1 MSCVCDVKENIT
13 DLEMLGLLVL
23 SIYNP
28 TEERLLKRAR
38 QYQDDEN
45 THIYAYNENDKY
57 KGIIV
62 FEIVNSSATILD
74 IAVKPECQ
82 RNGIGSKLIDF
93 IFNQFEIDKVI
104 AETDD
109 DAVEFYK
116 KCGFT
121 VAPANEVSGIK
132 RYICEFSSVSR
143 HYNLLIEDN
152 NDPVNDPET
161 LKEYMDKW
169 DGQQFID
176 SLKLSKQKSVLEIGV
191 GTGRLAVRVSPLC
204 GEFFGIDISPK
215 TIERAKENL
224 KEYKNTTLICE
235 DFNEHEF
242 YRKFDVIYSS
252 LTFMHIEEK
261 QKAINKVAALLKDS
275 GRFVLSIDK
284 NQERFIDTG
293 TRKITVFPDTGEEM
307 KTYIAN
313 SGLLLLEHFET
324 EFAYIF
330 VAKKECKCY
339 CGHDCSRYI
348 TYIAT
353 KTDDDN
359 IQK

>member
-38 QYQDDEN
+38 QYQEDEN
-45 THIYAYNENDKY
+45 THIYAYNENEEY

-62 FEIVNSSATILD
+62 FEIVNRFATILD

-152 NDPVNDPET
+152 NDPVNDQEP

-224 KEYKNTTLICE
+224 KKYKNTTLICD

-252 LTFMHIEEK
+252 LTFMHIKDK
-261 QKAINKVAALLKDS
+261 QKAISKVSSILNDG

-284 NQERFIDTG
+284 NQNDYIEYG
-293 TRKITVFPDTGEEM
+293 SRKVHIYPDSAE
-307 KTYIAN
+307 KTAKYIAN
-313 SGLLLLEHFET
+313 SGLTILNRYET
-324 EFAYIF
+324 EFAYVF
-330 VAKKECKCY
+330 VARKTP
-339 CGHDCSRYI
+339 DYI
-348 TYIAT
+348 SH
-353 KTDDDN
+353 
-359 IQK
+359 

>member
-1 MSCVCDVKENIT
+1 MKVTIVDVKHCLCDKN
-13 DLEMLGLLVL
+13 LY
-23 SIYNP
+23 SILAPSVFNP
-28 TEERLLKRAR
+28 TPERLLNRAEK
-38 QYQDDEN
+38 YQKN
-45 THIYAYNENDKY
+45 KKTGAYAYKDAGEY

-116 KCGFT
+116 KCGFIIT
-121 VAPANEVSGIK
+121 HVKELSGIK

-152 NDPVNDPET
+152 NDPVNDPEP

-224 KEYKNTTLICE
+224 KEYKNTTLICD
-235 DFNEHEF
+235 DFIEHEF
-242 YRKFDVIYSS
+242 NCKFDVIYSS
-252 LTFMHIEEK
+252 LTFMHIKDK
-261 QKAINKVAALLKDS
+261 QTAINKVASLLNDG

-284 NQERFIDTG
+284 NQNDYIEYG
-293 TRKITVFPDTGEEM
+293 SRKIHIYPDSAE
-307 KTYIAN
+307 KTAQYITNA
-313 SGLLLLEHFET
+313 GLTILNQHDI
-324 EFAYIF
+324 EFATIF
-330 VAKKECKCY
+330 VA
-339 CGHDCSRYI
+339 
-348 TYIAT
+348 
-353 KTDDDN
+353 
-359 IQK
+359 QKG

>member
-1 MSCVCDVKENIT
+1 MSSIVAVDKIDSEI
-13 DLEMLGLLVL
+13 LALLAPSV
-23 SIYNP
+23 YNP
-28 TEERLLKRAR
+28 TQEQLLNRAIK
-38 QYQDDEN
+38 YKANES
-45 THIYAYNENDKY
+45 THIYAYRDNDKY

-152 NDPVNDPET
+152 NDPVNDPEP

-224 KEYKNTTLICE
+224 KDYKNATLICD
-235 DFNEHEF
+235 DFIEYKF
-242 YRKFDVIYSS
+242 DTKFDVIYSS
-252 LTFMHIEEK
+252 LTFMHIKNK
-261 QKAINKVAALLKDS
+261 QRAIKKIASLLND
-275 GRFVLSIDK
+275 GGHFVLSIDK
-284 NQERFIDTG
+284 NQNDYIEYG
-293 TRKITVFPDTGEEM
+293 SRKVHIYPDSAEKTAKYITN
-307 KTYIAN
+307 A
-313 SGLLLLEHFET
+313 GLTILNQHDI
-324 EFAYIF
+324 EFATIF
-330 VAKKECKCY
+330 VA
-339 CGHDCSRYI
+339 
-348 TYIAT
+348 
-353 KTDDDN
+353 
-359 IQK
+359 QKG